1 MEKTLVS
8 GKKLV
13 LIGGTLSIVTLFGI
27 TFAFRTF
34 GLNRFVANSQL
45 QEGKSNVVYMARG
58 VMSCA
63 EKTGHLPVSSRTIPG
78 DLAQVGAKTYASTD
92 ADWTDEAFACPAL
105 PADSGKTWRMRDPQ
119 RFQYQ
124 WLKTSETTGKAI
136 ARADFNGDGV
146 VEATFEQDV
155 ACETRNEKFR
165 CQPGALHDRNH

>member
-13 LIGGTLSIVTLFGI
+13 LVGGTLSIVTLFGI
-27 TFAFRTF
+27 TLAFRTF
-34 GLNRFVANSQL
+34 GWNRFVANSNL

-58 VMSCA
+58 VMACA
-63 EKTGHLPVSSRTIPG
+63 EKKGTLPVSSRTVPA

-92 ADWTDEAFACPAL
+92 PDWTDEAFACE
-105 PADSGKTWRMRDPQ
+105 GWRMRAPQ

-124 WLKTSETTGKAI
+124 WLRTSETTGKAI
-136 ARADFNGDGV
+136 ARADFNGDGI

-155 ACETRNEKFR
+155 ACETRSGKFH
-165 CQPGALHDRNH
+165 CTPGALHDRNH